1 LKGVTG
7 QLLLLSMIGYEVEGV
22 GFKGGAVEIL
32 LSNGI
37 TYYFNTDDGCCEI
50 WADGDL
56 PH

>member
-1 LKGVTG
+1 MKGVTG
-7 QLLLLSMIGYEVEGV
+7 QLLLLSMIGYEIEGV
-22 GFKGGAVEIL
+22 GFKHGAVELL

-37 TYYFNTDDGCCEI
+37 TYYFSTDDGYCEI

>member
-1 LKGVTG
+1 
-7 QLLLLSMIGYEVEGV
+7 MIGYEIEGV
-22 GFKGGAVEIL
+22 GFKHGAVELL

-37 TYYFNTDDGCCEI
+37 TYYFSTDDGYCEI